1 MQGMLCQRV
10 LTPFC
15 SLLPASLLLI
25 ATPTSALSAPAHVKD
40 AETLLS
46 DLTVS
51 RQNVYGSNPSYIKW
65 NGTSSQAR
73 TVCGTFITNLL
84 LHSYNLTNKI
94 FKQWMGSTSPYPDAY
109 HAAIVAQNH
118 FTQIKNIKQVQ
129 PGDLIAVKYT
139 DGNVTGHTM
148 LVDGVPRPQSAMK
161 PVVAGTTQYALTVI
175 DSSSSNHGATDTR
188 VKSPSTTG
196 NGIGRGDIR
205 IYVDASLKPLGYSW
219 SNESGS
225 PYYTMAQRPMAIG
238 RFDLAYLG
246 VKLPPMENQGGQN
259 SGDGSPPPMKDGS
272 GDGNGSGDGSGN
284 GSGDGSG
291 NGDGNGS
298 GNGTENGGENGSEN
312 GGEDGNGGGMDLGGS
327 AGPDKADG
335 GSATGQPMNM
345 PKETS
350 ETPEGGCSYTRPE
363 GAPVGTTAGAAGALL
378 LLIGGLGVW
387 RTRRRL
393 TSAVSRLSRP

>member
-25 ATPTSALSAPAHVKD
+25 TTATPALGAPAHVKD

-65 NGTSSQAR
+65 NGTASQAR

-84 LHSYNLTNKI
+84 LHSYNLTTKT
-94 FKQWMGSTSPYPDAY
+94 FTQWMGSTSPYPDTY

-118 FTQIKNIKQVQ
+118 FTQIKNLQQVQ
-129 PGDLIAVKYT
+129 PGDLIAIKYT

-148 LVDGVPRPQSAMK
+148 LVDGAPRPQSAMK
-161 PVVAGTTQYALTVI
+161 PVVSGTTQYALTVI

-205 IYVDASLKPLGYSW
+205 IYVDASLKPVGYSW

-225 PYYTMAQRPMAIG
+225 PYYAMTQRPMAIG
-238 RFDLAYLG
+238 RIDLAYLG
-246 VKLPPMENQGGQN
+246 VKLPPLENQGGQN
-259 SGDGSPPPMKDGS
+259 SGEGAPPPRQDGG

-291 NGDGNGS
+291 NGG
-298 GNGTENGGENGSEN
+298 GNGTADGSGNGSEN
-312 GGEDGNGGGMDLGGS
+312 GGEDGNGGGTDLGGS
-327 AGPDKADG
+327 AGQDKGDG
-335 GSATGQPMNM
+335 GATTGQPRNL
-345 PKETS
+345 PQ
-350 ETPEGGCSYTRPE
+350 ETPETPGGGCRYTASQGAPARPTE
-363 GAPVGTTAGAAGALL
+363 GAVGAWILL
-378 LLIGGLGVW
+378 LGGLGIW
-387 RTRRRL
+387 RSRRIL
-393 TSAVSRLSRP
+393 AGAVSRWSKP